1 MPKQGDKESF
11 PDEKLGKQ
19 EARTNRILDAAL
31 ELVQRWGYRKTTLD
45 DIAKQAGVTK
55 GTLYQHWKT
64 REALFEAL
72 LQREYLSFMLDFRE
86 RIANDP
92 RSALL
97 SSLIRHLVFLMAAHP
112 LLKAILQGD
121 TEMLGDLGD
130 LIRSHTG
137 QQLIPARLEASQV
150 YLEQLRAQGL
160 LRTNVSIDTQ
170 MKMLTAI
177 CMGFFFMDR
186 VMPPDRRFSLDEMA
200 ESLGATIQRT
210 FEPDDFP
217 LPDVVKGATQ
227 AFLRLFDQFL
237 DTRQQRHQ
245 AMDDEGD
252 TPVGSSSS
260 V

>member
-1 MPKQGDKESF
+1 MPKQGDKELF
-11 PDEKLGKQ
+11 PDKRHVKQ
-19 EARTNRILDAAL
+19 ETRTDRILDAAL

-55 GTLYQHWKT
+55 GTLYQYWKT

-92 RSALL
+92 HSALL
-97 SSLIRHLVFLMAAHP
+97 SSLIRHLVFLMATHP

-130 LIRSHTG
+130 LIRSKTG
-137 QQLIPARLEASQV
+137 QQLIPARLTASQV
-150 YLEQLRAQGL
+150 YLEQLRAKGL

-170 MKMLTAI
+170 MKMMTAV
-177 CMGFFFMDR
+177 CMGFFLTDR

-200 ESLGATIQRT
+200 EGLGETIQRT
-210 FEPDDFP
+210 FEPEDSP
-217 LPDVVKGATQ
+217 SPDVVEEATQ
-227 AFLRLFDQFL
+227 TFLRLFDQFL
-237 DTRQQRHQ
+237 DALQQHH
-245 AMDDEGD
+245 
-252 TPVGSSSS
+252 
-260 V
+260 